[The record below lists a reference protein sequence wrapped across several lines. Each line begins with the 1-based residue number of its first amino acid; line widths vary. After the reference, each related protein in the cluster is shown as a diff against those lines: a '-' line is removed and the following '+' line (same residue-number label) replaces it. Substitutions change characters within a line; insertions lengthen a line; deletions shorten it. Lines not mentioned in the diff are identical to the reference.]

1 MILTRRRLAAVLAA
15 GAPLVAAGCS
25 REPVDADAARE
36 AHGPITIWVSSNEQ
50 ELAWGK
56 AVTEAWNAEH
66 PDEPVTCQEVPA
78 GTSSEEAVTAAIVA
92 GTSPDLVFNCSPA
105 ALPDWVRQGG
115 LVDLA
120 TFDGGAEHIESRN
133 GPTAEL
139 YADGDQYYQLPWKA
153 NPVMVMYNRDLF
165 AAAGIDPD
173 SPGMDTYDSFL
184 EGARAIV
191 QSGAAGVAMWPD
203 PSSTFYQSWFDY
215 YPLYLAQTGGT
226 MLVDDGRATFDSDDG
241 RAVAEFWHTIY
252 GEGLAPREKST
263 DDAMTTGAAAMA
275 TTGPYAIATYKD
287 TIDYGF
293 MPVPTQTGTA
303 PSETFTFSDAKT
315 VAMFSSSVN
324 RATAWEFLTYATSE
338 ENDGRL
344 LDLSGQMPM
353 RQNLIEVYP
362 DYFTDNPDYVD
373 FADQASRVGEVPYV
387 SGGIEIWQRF
397 RDTFSGSVILD
408 KQPVD
413 VALADLAQ
421 QIDRLLQEG

>member
-1 MILTRRRLAAVLAA
+1 
-15 GAPLVAAGCS
+15 
-25 REPVDADAARE
+25 
-36 AHGPITIWVSSNEQ
+36 
-50 ELAWGK
+50 
-56 AVTEAWNAEH
+56 
-66 PDEPVTCQEVPA
+66 
-78 GTSSEEAVTAAIVA
+78 
-92 GTSPDLVFNCSPA
+92 
-105 ALPDWVRQGG
+105 
-115 LVDLA
+115 
-120 TFDGGAEHIESRN
+120 
-133 GPTAEL
+133 
-139 YADGDQYYQLPWKA
+139 
-153 NPVMVMYNRDLF
+153 
-165 AAAGIDPD
+165 
-173 SPGMDTYDSFL
+173 
-184 EGARAIV
+184 
-191 QSGAAGVAMWPD
+191 
-203 PSSTFYQSWFDY
+203 
-215 YPLYLAQTGGT
+215 
-226 MLVDDGRATFDSDDG
+226 
-241 RAVAEFWHTIY
+241 
-252 GEGLAPREKST
+252 
-263 DDAMTTGAAAMA
+263 
-275 TTGPYAIATYKD
+275 
-287 TIDYGF
+287 